1 MRKDHFLVL
10 VLLLSPS
17 LAFGEDGKPKKWW
30 STPLIIVLYIGFF
43 LVAAGVAI
51 CVRHFRDR
59 NLPLHYQHEREV
71 RGLDAEEIESLPSLR
86 FSEAKMHRLKEEDQQ
101 VECAVCLSEFKDQ
114 EVLRILPDCF
124 HVFHPSCIAPWLS
137 SHVTCPICRS
147 SLEHRQGSS
156 VSMSSAFDATSGP
169 LSQRFGHSG
178 YFQHIMDD
186 NDEDLDHDH
195 EHVTVNIEG
204 SSNVHSEVLSDDG
217 PSTPSDTGKKLH
229 RNDVEDILVTIVVV
243 IDAGCVVHELEAQAC
258 ENENEVIEI
267 NGSSLNVTTSSQD
280 NDDPIYLKLW
290 EKSKRHKN
298 GKFDNEAEEKS
309 WSVILDRVR
318 GSSQCFGDGGHQC
331 KDEKIA

>member
-229 RNDVEDILVTIVVV
+229 RSYSTGDMIGKNKTSMTTSWSPLFPKESSPKSDYHITVNNNAQQHWSSIMSFKSDRFVDYSSLILVQMKGAIRSPSHVTST
-243 IDAGCVVHELEAQAC
+243 LE
-258 ENENEVIEI
+258 
-267 NGSSLNVTTSSQD
+267 
-280 NDDPIYLKLW
+280 P
-290 EKSKRHKN
+290 
-298 GKFDNEAEEKS
+298 
-309 WSVILDRVR
+309 
-318 GSSQCFGDGGHQC
+318 
-331 KDEKIA
+331 